1 LDELQGMGLLEAHIL
16 PKANLVAHAS
26 PRILRRPEHR
36 QLAFLAIHLEGERL
50 CLLSR
55 VSHVIIVSGG
65 ELTIAQRRQGDGRQN
80 STQPHDEA
88 FLTTQNM
95 YKKWKGK
102 FATK

>member
-1 LDELQGMGLLEAHIL
+1 
-16 PKANLVAHAS
+16 
-26 PRILRRPEHR
+26 
-36 QLAFLAIHLEGERL
+36 
-50 CLLSR
+50 